1 MEESKEKTTIPRI
14 NIKIEVT
21 DDPKELKDRAVELH
35 GHIDMFT
42 KYYDSA
48 KYMLNVAESELS
60 NLRDKSLIDADADSA
75 YSKKSVDI
83 KSAYGKSQLKYNV
96 KILSPLQGDD
106 FLTNI
111 EGEYTYD
118 SFKKVVALLQYKA
131 DRLESKLKELM
142 KAIEICNYYPIK
154 SL

>member
-1 MEESKEKTTIPRI
+1 MEDSKEKTTIPRI

-21 DDPKELKDRAVELH
+21 DDPRILKDRAVELH
-35 GHIDMFT
+35 GHIDTFT

-48 KYMLNVAESELS
+48 KYMLNVAEAELTR
-60 NLRDKSLIDADADSA
+60 LRDLSLIDADNDTT
-75 YSKKSVDI
+75 YSKKPVDI
-83 KSAYGKSQLKYNV
+83 KSSYGKSMLKYKV

-118 SFKKVVALLQYKA
+118 DFKKIICLLQYKA